1 MAPSA
6 AAQAQARV
14 APVKTLGMLFRFQSQ
29 ERVWVGV
36 TVAPHLLKIG
46 AEYIHFLTVI

>member
-1 MAPSA
+1 M
-6 AAQAQARV
+6 AQAQARV
-14 APVKTLGMLFRFQSQ
+14 APVKTLGMLFRFRSR

-46 AEYIHFLTVI
+46 AERIPFLTVV